1 MALSLLCIKAG
12 RFDLPALMGRCS
24 AWPQQSS
31 CGHMGRSLQ
40 VALGLL
46 LAVAAGV
53 QQAEEWPLAPL
64 LEGIGPLH
72 FAIST
77 DAPKAQRYFTQ
88 ALTLA
93 FGFNHAEA
101 VRSFRAAA
109 AIDPTCGICYAG
121 AALAL
126 GPNINAPMGEGSVA
140 PAWEAIGM
148 AVALKPHETERE
160 RDYIDAIAARYS
172 ADGGNRAALDAA
184 YADAM
189 RLLAEKY
196 PGDLNA
202 RTLHAEAL
210 MDLSP
215 WAYWQADGS
224 PKPHTAAL
232 VDALEHVL
240 ATDSN
245 HPGAVHLY
253 IHAMERFT
261 PKKAEA
267 AADRLG
273 DLVPVAGHLVHMP
286 SHIYLR
292 LGRYEDAVTANQR
305 AAAADEDYIAQCNA
319 QGLYPA
325 AYYPHNLH
333 FLWYAAMMEGRRE
346 LALATAE
353 RLSERVPPEMAKTM
367 GAIQAYLPVPMYT
380 FVRFGMWNEALAAP
394 APAEGLPY
402 AEAMRH
408 YGRGLAFAAKGELA
422 AAQTELAALE
432 AIRSS
437 GELERVVLRRADISD
452 TLVGIAARLVRAGMA
467 KQQGDDDEEIEQ
479 LRAAVAS
486 QLSLPYSEP
495 PFWHYPI
502 RQSLGTALLRH
513 GDAEA
518 AEEVFAA
525 DLGEFPENGW
535 SLHGLSQALA
545 GRGAATAAVQA
556 RLEASWRNADIEPST
571 GW

>member
-1 MALSLLCIKAG
+1 M
-12 RFDLPALMGRCS
+12 RRP
-24 AWPQQSS
+24 
-31 CGHMGRSLQ
+31 LQ
-40 VALGLL
+40 FALGLL
-46 LAVAAGV
+46 LAMTAGV
-53 QQAEEWPLAPL
+53 QQAEERPLAPL

-77 DAPKAQRYFTQ
+77 DAPKAQRYFNQ

-126 GPNINAPMGEGSVA
+126 GPNINAPMSEEAVA

-148 AVALKPHETERE
+148 ALAQKAHETERE

-172 ADGGNRAALDAA
+172 ATGADRAALDAA
-184 YADAM
+184 YAEAM
-189 RLLAEKY
+189 RVLAEKY

-202 RTLHAEAL
+202 RTLYAEAL

-224 PKPHTAAL
+224 PNAHTMAL

-240 ATDSN
+240 ATDPN
-245 HPGAVHLY
+245 HPGAAHLY
-253 IHAMERFT
+253 IHAMEQFT

-273 DLVPVAGHLVHMP
+273 GLVPVAGHLVHMP

-292 LGRYEDAVTANQR
+292 LGRYEDAVTANER

-353 RLSERVPPEMAKTM
+353 RLSERIPVEMAQAM
-367 GAIQAYLPVPMYT
+367 GAIQAYLPVRMYT
-380 FVRFGMWNEALAAP
+380 FVRFGMWDEALAAP
-394 APAEGLPY
+394 VVAEGLPY

-422 AAQTELAALE
+422 AAQAELEALE
-432 AIRSS
+432 AIRGS
-437 GELERVVLRRADISD
+437 GELELVVLRRADISD
-452 TLVGIAARLVRAGMA
+452 TLVGIAANLVRAGMA
-467 KQQGDDDEEIEQ
+467 KQRGDGDEEIKQ
-479 LRAAVAS
+479 LREAVAA

-513 GDAEA
+513 GDANA
-518 AEEVFAA
+518 AAEVFAA

-535 SLHGLSQALA
+535 SLHGLSQVLA
-545 GRGAATAAVQA
+545 GRGEANAAVQA
-556 RLEASWRNADIEPST
+556 RLEAAWRNADIEPST

>member
-1 MALSLLCIKAG
+1 MQ
-12 RFDLPALMGRCS
+12 RP
-24 AWPQQSS
+24 
-31 CGHMGRSLQ
+31 LQ
-40 VALGLL
+40 TAFGLL
-46 LAVAAGV
+46 LAMAAGV
-53 QQAEEWPLAPL
+53 QQAGERPLAPL

-77 DAPKAQRYFTQ
+77 EAPKAQRYFDQ

-109 AIDPTCGICYAG
+109 AIDPTCGICFAG

-126 GPNINAPMGEGSVA
+126 GPNINAPMGEDAVA

-148 AVALKPHETERE
+148 ALAQKPHETERE

-172 ADGGNRAALDAA
+172 ATGADRAALDAA
-184 YADAM
+184 YAEAM
-189 RLLAEKY
+189 RVLAEKH
-196 PGDLNA
+196 PDDLNA
-202 RTLHAEAL
+202 RTLYAEAL

-215 WAYWQADGS
+215 WDYWQADGS
-224 PKPHTAAL
+224 PKAHTAAL
-232 VDALEHVL
+232 VEALEHVL
-240 ATDSN
+240 ATDPN
-245 HPGAVHLY
+245 HPGAAHLY
-253 IHAMERFT
+253 IHAMEQFT
-261 PKKAEA
+261 PEKAEA

-292 LGRYEDAVTANQR
+292 LGRYEDAVKANQR

-346 LALATAE
+346 LAVATAE
-353 RLSERVPPEMAKTM
+353 RLSERISPEMAKAM
-367 GAIQAYLPVPMYT
+367 GPIQAYLPVPTFT
-380 FVRFGMWNEALAAP
+380 FVRFGLWNEALAVPAVAEALGLPQCGAP
-394 APAEGLPY
+394 AGPKEELRQNGEVSTCLSRALPY

-408 YGRGLAFAAKGELA
+408 YGRGLAFASKGELA
-422 AAQTELAALE
+422 AAQAELEALE
-432 AIRSS
+432 AIRGS

-452 TLVGIAARLVRAGMA
+452 TLAGIAANLVRAGMA
-467 KQQGDDDEEIEQ
+467 KQRGDGDEEIKQ
-479 LRAAVAS
+479 LREALAA

-495 PFWHYPI
+495 PLWHYPI

-518 AEEVFAA
+518 AAEVFAA

-545 GRGAATAAVQA
+545 GRGEANAAVQA
-556 RLEASWRNADIEPST
+556 RQEAAWRNADIEPST

>member
-1 MALSLLCIKAG
+1 MRKSLPLA
-12 RFDLPALMGRCS
+12 S
-24 AWPQQSS
+24 A
-31 CGHMGRSLQ
+31 
-40 VALGLL
+40 LL
-46 LAVAAGV
+46 LALTAHA
-53 QQAEEWPLAPL
+53 QPAEERPLAPL
-64 LEGIGPLH
+64 LDGIGPLH

-77 DAPKAQRYFTQ
+77 DAPKAQRYFDQ

-126 GPNINAPMGEGSVA
+126 GPNINAPMGEEAVA
-140 PAWEAIGM
+140 PAWEAINM
-148 AVALKPHETERE
+148 AVAQKAHETERE

-172 ADGGNRAALDAA
+172 EDGADRAALDAA
-184 YADAM
+184 YARAM
-189 RLLAEKY
+189 GVLAEKY

-202 RTLHAEAL
+202 RTLYAEAL

-224 PKPHTAAL
+224 PNAHTTAL

-240 ATDSN
+240 ATDPN
-245 HPGAVHLY
+245 HPGAAHLY
-253 IHAMERFT
+253 IHAMEQFT

-267 AADRLG
+267 AADRLT

-292 LGRYEDAVTANQR
+292 LGRYEDAVAANQR

-346 LALATAE
+346 LAVATAE
-353 RLSERVPPEMAKTM
+353 QLSERIPLEMAKAM
-367 GAIQAYLPVPMYT
+367 GAIQAYVPVRMYT
-380 FVRFGMWNEALAAP
+380 FVRFGMWNEALAA
-394 APAEGLPY
+394 APVAEGLPY

-408 YGRGLAFAAKGELA
+408 YARGLAFAAKGELA
-422 AAQTELAALE
+422 AAQAELEALE
-432 AIRSS
+432 AIRGS
-437 GELERVVLRRADISD
+437 GDLELVVLRRADISD
-452 TLVGIAARLVRAGMA
+452 TLVGIATHLVRAGMA
-467 KQQGDDDEEIEQ
+467 KQQGDGDEEIKQ
-479 LRAAVAS
+479 LREAVAA

-502 RQSLGTALLRH
+502 RQSLGAALLRH

-518 AEEVFAA
+518 AAEVFAA

-535 SLHGLSQALA
+535 SLHGLGQALA
-545 GRGAATAAVQA
+545 ERGEATGAVLA
-556 RLEASWRNADIEPST
+556 RLKAAWRNADIEPST

>member
-1 MALSLLCIKAG
+1 MRRAL
-12 RFDLPALMGRCS
+12 
-24 AWPQQSS
+24 
-31 CGHMGRSLQ
+31 RST
-40 VALGLL
+40 LGLL
-46 LAVAAGV
+46 LAMAAGV
-53 QQAEEWPLAPL
+53 QQAEEQPLAPL
-64 LEGIGPLH
+64 LDGIGPLH

-77 DAPKAQRYFTQ
+77 DAPKAQRYFDQ

-126 GPNINAPMGEGSVA
+126 GPNINAPMGEEAVA

-148 AVALKPHETERE
+148 ALAQKSHETERE

-172 ADGGNRAALDAA
+172 EDGANRAALDAA
-184 YADAM
+184 FAEAM
-189 RLLAEKY
+189 RALAEKY
-196 PGDLNA
+196 PDDLNA
-202 RTLHAEAL
+202 RTLYAEAL

-215 WAYWQADGS
+215 WAYWDSDGA
-224 PKPHTAAL
+224 PKGNTAAL
-232 VDALEHVL
+232 VEALEHVL
-240 ATDSN
+240 ATDPN
-245 HPGAVHLY
+245 HPGAAHLY
-253 IHAMERFT
+253 IHAMEQFT

-273 DLVPVAGHLVHMP
+273 GLVPVAGHLVHMP

-292 LGRYEDAVTANQR
+292 LGRYADAVTANER

-353 RLSERVPPEMAKTM
+353 RLSERVPPEMAKAM
-367 GAIQAYLPVPMYT
+367 GVIQAYLPVHMYT
-380 FVRFGMWNEALAAP
+380 YVRFGLWDEALAAP
-394 APAEGLPY
+394 PVAEGLPY

-408 YGRGLAFAAKGELA
+408 YGRALAFAAKGELA
-422 AAQTELAALE
+422 AAQAELEALE
-432 AIRSS
+432 AIRGS
-437 GELERVVLRRADISD
+437 GELELVVLRRADISD
-452 TLVGIAARLVRAGMA
+452 TLVGIAAHLVRAGMA
-467 KQQGDDDEEIEQ
+467 KQQGDGGEEINQ
-479 LRAAVAS
+479 LREAVAA

-502 RQSLGTALLRH
+502 RQSLGAALLRH

-535 SLHGLSQALA
+535 SLHGLSRALA
-545 GRGAATAAVQA
+545 ERGQANAAVQA
-556 RLEASWRNADIEPST
+556 RLEAAWRNADIEPST